1 MLMDGRIVI
10 HHGQFSLEPLTETAE
25 CWTRE
30 HLPEDSSEL
39 GGCFHLK
46 ARHMPAVLEAMKKDG
61 LEVHITI

>member
-1 MLMDGRIVI
+1 MNHSPKQL
-10 HHGQFSLEPLTETAE
+10 E
-25 CWTRE
+25 CWTKE

-61 LEVHITI
+61 LEVQITM